1 MKTYK
6 QSFERAEIKYM
17 LNEFQYLSLR
27 QYLEAY
33 TVPDQYAESEI
44 LNIYYDTP
52 DSRIIRTSLAKPMYK
67 EKLRL
72 RCYCIPDKNS
82 TAFVELKKKFNG
94 IVYKRRISL
103 PYGQALHFLNNPENP
118 VPFSEEDGYS
128 SQIRREIQNFCSLYP
143 NLRPAM
149 IISYRRIALVGRD
162 DPDFRI
168 TFDSDITARVTELT
182 LEAGTKGNELL
193 PKGCRLMELKAD
205 GAVPLPLSKK
215 LSSLSIFQSSYS
227 KYGTGY
233 LSLIAPATRL
243 GAQPVRKRYPKR
255 PVAISGAPAKE
266 MIL

>member
-27 QYLEAY
+27 QYLADY
-33 TVPDQYAESEI
+33 TVPDQYGKSEI

-52 DSRIIRTSLAKPMYK
+52 DSRIIRTSLEKPMYK

-72 RCYCIPDKNS
+72 RCYCVPDKNS
-82 TAFVELKKKFNG
+82 PAFVELKKKFNG

-103 PYGQALHFLNNPENP
+103 PYGQAIRFLNHPEDSAS
-118 VPFSEEDGYS
+118 FSEEDENS
-128 SQIRREIQNFCSLYP
+128 AQIHREIQNFCRLYP

-182 LEAGTKGNELL
+182 LEAGRKGEELL
-193 PKGCRLMELKAD
+193 PGGSHLMEIKVD
-205 GAVPLPLSKK
+205 GAVPLPLSKE
-215 LSSLSIFQSSYS
+215 LSRLSIFQSSYS

-233 LSLIAPATRL
+233 LSLVAPATRL
-243 GAQPVRKRYPKR
+243 GTQTIRKRFPKR
-255 PVAISGAPAKE
+255 SFATSGAPAKE